1 MTTTVRPQLTRDE
14 MIRRIVAAAPE
25 PTDAQIE
32 LVRRLVLPVPIAESL
47 SGRS

>member
-1 MTTTVRPQLTRDE
+1 MSTAPARPRLTRDE

-32 LVRRLVLPVPIAESL
+32 LVRRLVLPVPAA
-47 SGRS
+47 RRTA